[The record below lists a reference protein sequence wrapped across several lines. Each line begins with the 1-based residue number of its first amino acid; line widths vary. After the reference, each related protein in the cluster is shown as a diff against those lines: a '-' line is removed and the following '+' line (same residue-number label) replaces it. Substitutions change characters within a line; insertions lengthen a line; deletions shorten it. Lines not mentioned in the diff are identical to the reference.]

1 MQVFNLFGK
10 AMVSMAVIMMFGNVN
25 AAETGGGRGSMMPTT
40 NVSRMP
46 TVPVVGTMSVV
57 GNPAVTVTTTP
68 TAPAQQTVV
77 VTPTPTPTPEPK
89 PGETKP
95 VEPKP
100 VAECE
105 DGGVKKSKYTV
116 SACMDDLKSCVNN
129 GALQGGINDLFN
141 EDVRNSIFAG
151 MRLCQS
157 TVDKCVASVRLNCR
171 NVYNDSNDVWLDF
184 NSRVV
189 QPEYYNFVLR
199 RTGLSPNQAEN
210 TCLLLDRNTYGAS
223 FTSVSDLDVVKA
235 EYQKKVGAYNGADG
249 RNISKNNPLGA
260 EVNTIG
266 YDGKRGHYARW
277 DAANAECL
285 VRVGAYNKDTA
296 IKNSWLFG
304 AVGNDNVAEVWKPV
318 GSTFTCNKDLFGFS
332 LFNDTKT
339 AAVVGITGGA
349 VVGAGVGAGIG
360 AGMYNSQQAK
370 AKAGKCSDEK
380 YRTALAVEIHNKHQN
395 TILYD
400 YVCKV
405 EQSGKET
412 VCTRLLS
419 NDDFRKGMT
428 EDVCRNIENLY
439 SVKNAYNVQIE
450 RCETDEK
457 FKKLTGKIAKGTNFD
472 NFDVGDGI
480 KVKGKYYP
488 ADNGGDSCVVSPQN
502 EGDEAAVEF
511 VKSYTSN
518 CLFKPIKTGVNVAC
532 NDTEHGCMPLH
543 KIKQDLNTLSSAL
556 GQIKS
561 VVDPKVTD
569 GAKKSG
575 SSKGAM
581 IGKGAAIGAATGVG
595 VGGIATAI
603 TAFVE
608 RSNINCR
615 VGDGLNSVAFGKS
628 HTIDTL
634 KDFYVKWNLQLPDTV
649 TPTSVVTDVA
659 SWEQACAQFNN
670 KLYDCPNVQIN
681 YRKDGKNELIAGAC
695 KISGSVCVINDSVA
709 LSWGEDEEEVEAVL
723 HRERPEHHKEKPH
736 HEKPKEDNKHHD
748 DIADID
754 DGWYGGVGGGWD
766 VPGGSYTEK
775 DDGFIKFPPVLEQKE
790 IDTERIQH
798 SLEVAE
804 DMLKNRPVLEQK
816 QIDTERVQHSLE
828 AAENMW
834 KNGPTWNNN
843 PIWDGTTGG
852 DPCPSCYKQNPS
864 LDLIIKPGG
873 GKQSSDNTAGKS
885 GNVGTIKP
893 VKPVQVNSGSF
904 QKLGN

>member
-10 AMVSMAVIMMFGNVN
+10 TMVSVAVIMMFGNVN
-25 AAETGGGRGSMMPTT
+25 AAETSGGRGSMMPTT
-40 NVSRMP
+40 NSSRMVTAP
-46 TVPVVGTMSVV
+46 VAGITVA
-57 GNPAVTVTTTP
+57 GNPAITTTTTP
-68 TAPAQQTVV
+68 TTTTAPAQQVVV
-77 VTPTPTPTPEPK
+77 VTPTPTPTPTPK
-89 PGETKP
+89 PDETKP
-95 VEPKP
+95 ADTKP
-100 VAECE
+100 ATECE

-116 SACMDDLKSCVNN
+116 SACMDDLKFCVNN

-141 EDVRNSIFAG
+141 EDIRNSIFAG
-151 MRLCQS
+151 MKLCQS
-157 TVDKCVASVRLNCR
+157 AVDKCVASVRLNCR

-249 RNISKNNPLGA
+249 RNISKNNPLGV

-318 GSTFTCNKDLFGFS
+318 GSSFTCNKDLFGFS

-339 AAVVGITGGA
+339 AAVVGIAGGA

-360 AGMYNSQQAK
+360 AGVYDAKQKDAK
-370 AKAGKCSDEK
+370 AEAKSGKCIREE
-380 YRTALAVEIHNKHQN
+380 YRTALADKIYEKNVNIE
-395 TILYD
+395 LAD
-400 YVCKV
+400 FVCKV
-405 EQSGKET
+405 DTEDKRKSCVKMVQDS
-412 VCTRLLS
+412 
-419 NDDFRKGMT
+419 DFRGMT
-428 EDVCRNIENLY
+428 EEICKTIEGLY
-439 SVKNAYNVQIE
+439 SIDSAYTSRIKE
-450 RCETDEK
+450 CENDQN
-457 FKKLTGKIAKGTNFD
+457 FKKLTGGIEAYRKNPKTQSINLGGGTVTFSAADEDGAICKMESENPNTQKIIENYKQ
-472 NFDVGDGI
+472 
-480 KVKGKYYP
+480 K
-488 ADNGGDSCVVSPQN
+488 CM
-502 EGDEAAVEF
+502 
-511 VKSYTSN
+511 
-518 CLFKPIKTGVNVAC
+518 FKPIRGKSDILC
-532 NDTEHGCMPLH
+532 DDDEHGCVTPAKLNEDLTVLKGILG
-543 KIKQDLNTLSSAL
+543 KIKPA
-556 GQIKS
+556 
-561 VVDPKVTD
+561 VDPKVTD
-569 GAKKSG
+569 GSKKSG

-634 KDFYVKWNLQLPDTV
+634 REFYVKWNLQLPDTIS
-649 TPTSVVTDVA
+649 PTSVVTNVA

-681 YRKDGKNELIAGAC
+681 YRKDGKNELIASAC

-709 LSWGEDEEEVEAVL
+709 ISWGEDEEEVEAIK
-723 HRERPEHHKEKPH
+723 HRERPDHHKEKPRH
-736 HEKPKEDNKHHD
+736 DKEDNKHHDDRPGKPYD

-754 DGWYGGVGGGWD
+754 DGWYGGVGGGHWYG
-766 VPGGSYTEK
+766 PGGSGTEK
-775 DDGFIKFPPVLEQKE
+775 DDGFIKFPVLEQKKE
-790 IDTERIQH
+790 IDTEKVKR
-798 SLEVAE
+798 SLEIAE
-804 DMLKNRPVLEQK
+804 DMLENKPVLVGT
-816 QIDTERVQHSLE
+816 IDTE
-828 AAENMW
+828 
-834 KNGPTWNNN
+834 
-843 PIWDGTTGG
+843 
-852 DPCPSCYKQNPS
+852 PCPGCYKQNPS
-864 LDLIIKPGG
+864 LDLSIKPGA

-893 VKPVQVNSGSF
+893 VKINSSSF
-904 QKLGN
+904 QKFGN